1 MLILVES
8 FMNWLVN
15 IEKKINIYMGNISA
29 GSEYLPILRYQC
41 IYKSRIR
48 VSDTVGGQH
57 VHGVIDG
64 YSITNQG

>member
-1 MLILVES
+1 
-8 FMNWLVN
+8 
-15 IEKKINIYMGNISA
+15 MGNISA

-48 VSDTVGGQH
+48 VADTVGGQH